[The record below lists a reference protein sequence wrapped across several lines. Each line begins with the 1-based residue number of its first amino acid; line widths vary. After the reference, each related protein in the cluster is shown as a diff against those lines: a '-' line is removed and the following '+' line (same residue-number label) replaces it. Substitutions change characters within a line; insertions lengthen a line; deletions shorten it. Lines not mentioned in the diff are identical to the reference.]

1 VGTRFSSPEDSRRMN
16 RRQLAVF
23 FRPHVIAP
31 MGGGGRGTYG
41 CAGFLERRSANP
53 ATCRPPRLAAGSG
66 VTVLGGHDMA
76 ALPIPARSAHFPQAE
91 KAARRAVRTWFSGA
105 PYLTLGEWR
114 DQARLVHCA
123 CLPANPAREAAFDQA
138 FAQELASIISG
149 GAGHVELADSHVEG
163 VRE

>member
-1 VGTRFSSPEDSRRMN
+1 
-16 RRQLAVF
+16 
-23 FRPHVIAP
+23 
-31 MGGGGRGTYG
+31 
-41 CAGFLERRSANP
+41 
-53 ATCRPPRLAAGSG
+53 
-66 VTVLGGHDMA
+66 MA
-76 ALPIPARSAHFPQAE
+76 ALPIPARSAHTFPQTE

-149 GAGHVELADSHVEG
+149 GVCHA
-163 VRE
+163 